1 MPEEKTEDIFSYE
14 RLQNIEIFKCWKRNA
29 LKCTKNVSAMEIIA
43 AEDYHSGFF
52 MFLEGKSNDL
62 QKKINS
68 KK

>member
-1 MPEEKTEDIFSYE
+1 
-14 RLQNIEIFKCWKRNA
+14 
-29 LKCTKNVSAMEIIA
+29 MEIIA